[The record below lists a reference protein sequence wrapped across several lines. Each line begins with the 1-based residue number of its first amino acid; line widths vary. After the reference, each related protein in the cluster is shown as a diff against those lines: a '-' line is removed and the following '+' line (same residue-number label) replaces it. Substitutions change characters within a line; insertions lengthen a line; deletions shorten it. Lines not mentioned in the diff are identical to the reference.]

1 MTNKRECIDGISPQ
15 TTPNRIKNFKEWA
28 TSGKWRDFDKV
39 TVQYTY
45 LRRLWECEGQ
55 TAIEFH
61 LSPMGMI
68 KQLSAKL
75 IHKKCYNALNVL
87 PEAVR
92 EKLGLTA
99 DNFPEKKPFL
109 KVSVDHEG
117 SKGYGTFDHVYCKM
131 CYQDILP
138 TFIEQYI

>member
-1 MTNKRECIDGISPQ
+1 MG
-15 TTPNRIKNFKEWA
+15 
-28 TSGKWRDFDKV
+28 
-39 TVQYTY
+39 TY
-45 LRRLWECEGQ
+45 LRSVWECQGK
-55 TAIEFH
+55 TAIEVH
-61 LSPMGMI
+61 LSLMGMI

-75 IHKKCYNALNVL
+75 IHKKNYNALLVL
-87 PEAVR
+87 PEAVS

-117 SKGYGTFDHVYCKM
+117 FKGYGTFDHVYCKM

-138 TFIEQYI
+138 KFIEQYI